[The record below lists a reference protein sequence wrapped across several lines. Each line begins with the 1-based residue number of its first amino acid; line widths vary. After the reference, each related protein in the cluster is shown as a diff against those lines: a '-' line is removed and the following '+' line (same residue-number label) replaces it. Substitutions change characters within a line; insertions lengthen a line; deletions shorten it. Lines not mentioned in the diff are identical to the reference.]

1 MLTRILNFILINRY
15 IALCEKQN
23 LFSISFDFKGL
34 KLKKRKVQVLLLTF
48 SYFCQM
54 NILGKLII
62 GGAVDKG
69 VLPTDFDKI
78 AKNNLNFLRR
88 YFKANTKRIKA

>member
-1 MLTRILNFILINRY
+1 LLYVTKTKFISL
-15 IALCEKQN
+15 
-23 LFSISFDFKGL
+23 SFDFKGL
-34 KLKKRKVQVLLLTF
+34 KLKKTKKVQVLLLTF

-69 VLPTDFDKI
+69 VLP
-78 AKNNLNFLRR
+78 
-88 YFKANTKRIKA
+88 KRF

>member
-1 MLTRILNFILINRY
+1 
-15 IALCEKQN
+15 
-23 LFSISFDFKGL
+23 
-34 KLKKRKVQVLLLTF
+34 
-48 SYFCQM
+48 M

-88 YFKANTKRIKA
+88 VF